1 MEPGYEIYEY
11 SRRGMLTDLR
21 DALKSGVGPDL
32 YQAYDGSTA
41 LVMAARSGKGACM
54 LELLSHG
61 ADKHVRTE
69 EGSTLLGHAV
79 SGGSTEAVKVA
90 VEAGISVN
98 EANEDGVTPLM
109 LAAHYR
115 FHRIVDL
122 LCNAGANVNAEADG
136 WGTALDS
143 AEGDS
148 ADMLKKHGAKHSAG
162 GLDQPMAAASERFNY
177 GCFESGQ
184 NFNARPDAAPAA
196 TKEATAPLL
205 EQRPA
210 VGDYVTLR
218 KPKTGL
224 LKEGDVGTVV
234 ADDGSDCVPLKV
246 KLGESFD
253 YYDYADV
260 KICPAA
266 VDLPPDGD
274 RANPEGTMRYL
285 TSKLNKA
292 VVPAELGSTG
302 LRVSPVGFGC
312 HRIEDTDIH
321 KDALRLAVQLGC
333 NFIDVAPN
341 YTNGDAE
348 LVVGSVLKELI
359 DCKKVRRDEMV
370 VATKVGNVLGKQL
383 AFAEDV
389 AGMTVIS
396 DNLRHCI
403 SPGWIEQELTR
414 SLERLQLSC
423 IDILFLHCP
432 EFEAKTQ
439 DVDMVCVYARL
450 KEAFRHLESEVARGR
465 IAGYGI
471 SGAFQPLRPT
481 DPQHLDLHAVMAQL
495 PEEHHFRVIQL
506 PLNFAEAPTHWV
518 AHTPRNAD
526 GAALDSE
533 AAQTA
538 ASLFEAAKEH
548 KVATMINR
556 PLDGIY
562 KETHGVLRF
571 SSLDSNV
578 RSFSELQLDNCDVL
592 EQKLTS
598 MCKLNAD
605 PYHMGEGAEGKL
617 ASKTVKLLAGLE
629 GVDCVLLGMR
639 RPEYVVGTLP
649 LAFGTPPLPPQVAS
663 AALRGLHNT
672 ISMWFATAIHEADHG
687 TSKHWRLP
695 VQEKYDTAVG
705 A

>member
-21 DALKSGVGPDL
+21 DALNSGVGPDL

-41 LVMAARSGKGACM
+41 LIMAARCGNGDCM

-61 ADKHVRTE
+61 AERHVRTE

-90 VEAGISVN
+90 VEAGVCVD

-109 LAAHYR
+109 LAAHYKL
-115 FHRIVDL
+115 HRIVDV
-122 LCNAGANVNAEADG
+122 LCKTGANVNAEAEG

-143 AEGDS
+143 AEGES
-148 ADMLKKHGAKHSAG
+148 ADILKKHGAKHSAAG
-162 GLDQPMAAASERFNY
+162 PDQPMAAAAERFSY
-177 GCFESGQ
+177 GCFESGMS
-184 NFNARPDAAPAA
+184 FNAKPAA
-196 TKEATAPLL
+196 AKDAKAPIL

-210 VGDYVTLR
+210 IHDCVRLR
-218 KPKTGL
+218 KPKPGL

-246 KLGESFD
+246 QLGESFD

-260 KICPAA
+260 EVCPAA
-266 VDLPPDGD
+266 VDLAPDGD
-274 RANPEGTMRYL
+274 RANQEGTMRYL

-302 LRVSPVGFGC
+302 LRVAPVGFGC

-359 DCKKVRRDEMV
+359 DSKKLRRDEVV

-389 AGMTVIS
+389 AGMTIIN

-403 SPGWIEQELTR
+403 SPGWIDQELTR
-414 SLERLQLSC
+414 SLERLQVSC

-432 EFEAKTQ
+432 EFEAKAQ
-439 DVDMVCVYARL
+439 DVDMACVYARL
-450 KEAFRHLESEVARGR
+450 NEAFQHLESEVARGR
-465 IAGYGI
+465 IAAYGI
-471 SGAFQPLRPT
+471 SGAFHPLRPT

-495 PEEHHFRVIQL
+495 PDEHHFCVIQL
-506 PLNFAEAPTHWV
+506 PLNFAEAPTHWI
-518 AHTPRNAD
+518 AHTPRDAD
-526 GAALDSE
+526 GAALDTE

-538 ASLFEAAKEH
+538 SSLFEAAKQY
-548 KVATMINR
+548 KLATMINR

-571 SSLDSNV
+571 SSLDSDV

-592 EQKLTS
+592 EEKLTS

-605 PYHMGEGAEGKL
+605 PYRMDDGAEGKL
-617 ASKTVKLLAGLE
+617 AAKTVKALAGLE

-672 ISMWFATAIHEADHG
+672 VSMWFATAIHEADHG

-695 VQEKYDTAVG
+695 VQEKHDTAVG